1 MYPPCE
7 ASREE
12 LSAATDM
19 RFASFWLISP
29 SLFQINSKSS
39 YRDVE
44 PRQIAVRQ
52 SRFKTQPELWQAG
65 NFYADNMTSKLLSV
79 YTVE

>member
-1 MYPPCE
+1 MRSFTRRAFSSNRHEVCP
-7 ASREE
+7 
-12 LSAATDM
+12 LS
-19 RFASFWLISP
+19 LINSP

-39 YRDVE
+39 YREVE
-44 PRQIAVRQ
+44 PKQIAVRQ

-65 NFYADNMTSKLLSV
+65 NFYADYIASKFFSV